1 MKKHIKEYTIILY
14 DFFVENFGERVAL
27 IIIFPS
33 AIIILG
39 IIGYCI
45 MLVFKIFGLGDIE
58 WVIGIGLILFIIIFS
73 PKNKERKY

>member
-1 MKKHIKEYTIILY
+1 MKKQIKEYTIILY
-14 DFFVENFGERVAL
+14 DFFVETFGERVAL
-27 IIIFPS
+27 IIIFPA

-45 MLVFKIFGLGDIE
+45 MLLFKVFGLGDFE

-73 PKNKERKY
+73 PKNK

>member
-1 MKKHIKEYTIILY
+1 MKKQIKNYTIILY
-14 DFFVENFGERVAL
+14 DFFVETFGERVAL

-39 IIGYCI
+39 IIGYVI
-45 MLVFKIFGLGDIE
+45 MLLFKVFGFGDIE

-73 PKNKERKY
+73 PREK

>member
-1 MKKHIKEYTIILY
+1 MKKQIKEYTIILY
-14 DFFVENFGERVAL
+14 DFFVETFGERVAL

-45 MLVFKIFGLGDIE
+45 MLLFKVFGLGDIE

-73 PKNKERKY
+73 PKDK